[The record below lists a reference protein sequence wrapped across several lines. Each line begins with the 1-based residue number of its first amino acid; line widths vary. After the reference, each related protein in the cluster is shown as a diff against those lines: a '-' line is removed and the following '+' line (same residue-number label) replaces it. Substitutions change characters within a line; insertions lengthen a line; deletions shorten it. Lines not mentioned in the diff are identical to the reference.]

1 MDIQVQELLES
12 IKKDGVEAAE
22 AQAKEILA
30 QAEKKAA
37 DIIAEAE
44 KKAQNA
50 QKAQEQ
56 AATQLQA
63 SGKAALAQAGRD
75 LVLTVEKQL
84 QSIFSSLVT
93 STVQEVYTEETLVKA
108 VQTVVEKLTT
118 DQLGAVVLSEADG
131 KKLESA
137 LKGKIAKALSQG
149 LEIKTSSKISGG
161 FLIQEKNGAAYFDFT
176 TEAVAKALAVYV
188 NPLISEVLS
197 QVK

>member
-22 AQAKEILA
+22 AQAKEIIA
-30 QAEKKAA
+30 QAEKQASEIVA
-37 DIIAEAE
+37 DAE
-44 KKAQNA
+44 KKARNS

-84 QSIFSSLVT
+84 QSIFSSLVA
-93 STVQEVYTEETLVKA
+93 STVQEVYKEEALVKA
-108 VQTVVEKLTT
+108 VQTVVEKLSS
-118 DQLGAVVLSEADG
+118 DQLGAVVLSEADS

-149 LEIKTSSKISGG
+149 LEIRTSSKVSGG

>member
-75 LVLTVEKQL
+75 LILTVEKQL

-93 STVQEVYTEETLVKA
+93 STVQEVYKEETLVKA

-118 DQLGAVVLSEADG
+118 DQLGAVVLSEAEG

-137 LKGKIAKALSQG
+137 LKGKIAKALNQG

>member
-22 AQAKEILA
+22 AQAKEIIA

-37 DIIAEAE
+37 DIIADAE

-50 QKAQEQ
+50 HKAQEQ
-56 AATQLQA
+56 AAAQLQA

-84 QSIFSSLVT
+84 QTIFSSLVT
-93 STVQEVYTEETLVKA
+93 STVQEVYTEDTLVKA
-108 VQTVVEKLTT
+108 IQTVVEKLST
-118 DQLGAVVLSEADG
+118 DQSGAVVLSEADG
-131 KKLESA
+131 KKLEAS
-137 LKGKIAKALSQG
+137 LKGKIAKALNQG
-149 LEIKTSSKISGG
+149 LEIKTSSKVSGG

-176 TEAVAKALAVYV
+176 TEAVAKALAIYV
-188 NPLISEVLS
+188 NPLISEVLA